1 MDCVEAAPE
10 MHSGV
15 AFCFL
20 VYGGN
25 CALLSLLSQSNCS
38 MYRQPKRNLT
48 TLGEFII
55 DKQAD
60 FPFAKGELSSL
71 LSDIAIAAK
80 IVNREVN
87 KAGLVNILGE
97 AGSEN
102 VQGESQKKLDVFAN
116 EQFLAALATGGEC
129 AGVASEENDEIILF
143 EGASSSGKYIVAM
156 DPLDGSSNIDVNV
169 SVGTIFSIYRRKTKN
184 GPATVDD
191 FLQPGYDQVAAG
203 YIVYGSSTMLVYT
216 TGNGVNGFT
225 LDPSIGEFCLS
236 HPDMRIPSGG
246 NIYSVNQ
253 GNFVHFPE
261 GVKRYIKSLQID
273 DKANKKPFTL
283 RYIGSLVSDF
293 HRNLIKGGIYIYPTT
308 LASPSGK
315 LRLMY
320 ECNPMAMLIE
330 QAGGRATDGYRN
342 ILEIEPTDIHQRC
355 PLFVGSTQMVEE
367 AMDYLREYS
376 DSELKPQYASGKES

>member
-1 MDCVEAAPE
+1 MNPSKNCNNVI
-10 MHSGV
+10 HSV
-15 AFCFL
+15 SWIIFAIPKL
-20 VYGGN
+20 
-25 CALLSLLSQSNCS
+25 ASD
-38 MYRQPKRNLT
+38 MYRPHRNLV

-55 DKQAD
+55 ERQAD
-60 FPFAKGELSSL
+60 FPYAKGELSSL
-71 LSDIAIAAK
+71 LSDISIAAK

-97 AGSEN
+97 AGSDN
-102 VQGESQKKLDVFAN
+102 IQGESQKKLDVYAN
-116 EQFLAALATGGEC
+116 EQFLAALASGGEC

-143 EGASSSGKYIVAM
+143 DGPAASGKYIVAM

-184 GPATVDD
+184 GPAEVND
-191 FLQPGYDQVAAG
+191 FLQYGSDQVAAG

-236 HPDMRIPSGG
+236 HPNMRIPKGG

-261 GVKRYIKSLQID
+261 GVKRYIKNLQID
-273 DKANKKPFTL
+273 DKASKKPYTL

-308 LASPSGK
+308 LASPKGK

-320 ECNPMAMLIE
+320 EANPMAMIIE
-330 QAGGRATDGYRN
+330 QAGGKATDGFQD
-342 ILEIEPTDIHQRC
+342 ILEIEPTDIHQRV
-355 PLFVGSTQMVEE
+355 PLFVGSEAMVEE
-367 AMDYLREYS
+367 SMRFMREYS
-376 DSELKPQYASGKES
+376 DENLQPSYVSK